1 MSSFAEPLKSRA
13 MKTIKATISL
23 FLVSSISA
31 IAADLPTIKSAPIA
45 APAPM
50 WTDFYAGL
58 IDL

>member
-1 MSSFAEPLKSRA
+1 
-13 MKTIKATISL
+13 MKTIKAAISIL
-23 FLVSSISA
+23 LLSSLSV